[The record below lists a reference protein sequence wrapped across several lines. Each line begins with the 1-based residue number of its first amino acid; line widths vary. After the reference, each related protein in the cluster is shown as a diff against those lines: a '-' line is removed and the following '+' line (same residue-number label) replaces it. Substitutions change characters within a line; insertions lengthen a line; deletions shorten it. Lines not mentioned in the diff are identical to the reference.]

1 MIPQQNVILA
11 DGGSDM
17 ELNSFDDSEQ
27 FEEDSV
33 YSWGSENNQMYNW
46 SIWKASL
53 PQAQRGGDQK
63 LGVRMK
69 VLFIQIINGKMLQ
82 WCCSVTMKVQYLVN
96 GYKRNLFM

>member
-1 MIPQQNVILA
+1 MWQMIPQQNVILA

-17 ELNSFDDSEQ
+17 EVISFDDSEQ

-53 PQAQRGGDQK
+53 PQTQQRGDDK
-63 LGVRMK
+63 ELGVRMVGIFLWIK
-69 VLFIQIINGKMLQ
+69 PLDIYSDIYLREKGYNGNIL
-82 WCCSVTMKVQYLVN
+82 
-96 GYKRNLFM
+96 